1 MRTLVFLCL
10 ATITLVVTPTLAQD
24 QRSINSLSALLA
36 RSEPQQ
42 QAHWLNLIGWEY
54 RLAYPDSTLYYC
66 RRAVAVGERAQAFGE
81 VTKALNFMGLAFM
94 YKGNASE
101 ALRLHREALDY
112 AVGVSDSTQVAHAY
126 NSLGRLF
133 FTQGDLIKSYDYFHK
148 ALDIFEDISDTKGT
162 GYVYQS
168 LGHLYQRQHDWD
180 KALEMLYQARQIRED
195 LQDPRG
201 QFSTLQ
207 EIAHLLEKKG
217 NPKEA
222 YETFQRA
229 RMISEAMD
237 DKISTAEIDLAIAKM
252 SLRQQD
258 YPTAEEY
265 SRRAL
270 VAIGLSENEPLLAAI
285 YLTLAK
291 IHYAQS
297 ELRQAT
303 LYLRKVIRSSQ
314 RSANLQARKESY
326 DYLSRIYERQREY
339 QQALTFHQ
347 QYLSLKDS
355 LYNADMART
364 LERLEGQL
372 ALEEKES
379 EYALLKANEAKNQV
393 IIQQQRTWDLAKS
406 IAIVVITLLLGAL
419 FLGYLRIRKKNY
431 LLLDQKGQIEDQHKK
446 IRQQN
451 IALYQKNKRLAQVDQ
466 EKDMLINVVA
476 HDLKAPLNRLVS
488 MADLAMLPETD
499 PHERD
504 MFLRMIKDVSYDGI
518 TLTKDLL
525 DSNYT
530 LQEVVVQRKPVQL
543 KTLFNHLLTT
553 YYAQAHEK
561 SIEIRVAV
569 ASSVKI
575 YTDEIYLTRILDNLL
590 SNAIKFSPTGT
601 SVYLEA
607 FAAKEG
613 AVKILVRDEGPGFSQ
628 EDKQQLYQKFKRLS
642 AQPTQGESSHGL
654 GLAIVKT
661 LVTHLE
667 ATIELISEARQGS
680 EFVITFPAYE
690 EVV

>member
-1 MRTLVFLCL
+1 MKTLVFLSL
-10 ATITLVVTPTLAQD
+10 TVSLLMATPALSQD
-24 QRSINSLSALLA
+24 RRTIDSLSTLLA
-36 RSEPQQ
+36 RSDLKQ

-66 RRAVAVGERAQAFGE
+66 RRAVAAGEREQMFGE

-101 ALRLHREALDY
+101 AFRLHREALDY
-112 AVGVSDSTQVAHAY
+112 ALRVSDSTQMAHAY

-133 FTQGDLIKSYDYFHK
+133 FTQGDAIKSYDYFYK
-148 ALDIFEDISDTKGT
+148 ALTIFRKINDTKGT

-168 LGHLYQRQHDWD
+168 LGHLYQRQHDWE
-180 KALEMLYQARQIRED
+180 KALEMLYQALQIRED
-195 LQDPRG
+195 LPDLRG
-201 QFSTLQ
+201 QLSTLQ
-207 EIAHLLEKKG
+207 KIAHIQEKKG
-217 NPKEA
+217 DLEEA
-222 YETFQRA
+222 YATFQRA
-229 RMISEAMD
+229 RTISEVLD
-237 DKISTAEIDLAIAKM
+237 DKISITEIDLGIANM

-258 YPTAEEY
+258 YPMAEQY

-297 ELRQAT
+297 ELRQAN
-303 LYLRKVIRSSQ
+303 LYLRKVIQSSQ
-314 RSANLQARKESY
+314 QTGNLQARKESY
-326 DYLSRIYERQREY
+326 DYLSRIYERQQEY
-339 QQALTFHQ
+339 QQALAFHQ

-379 EYALLKANEAKNQV
+379 EYALLKTNEAKNRV
-393 IIQQQRTWDLAKS
+393 IIQQQKMWDIAKS
-406 IAIVVITLLLGAL
+406 ITLVVITVLLGVL
-419 FLGYLRIRKKNY
+419 FLGYRRIRKKNR
-431 LLLDQKGQIEDQHKK
+431 LLLDQKGQIEEQHEK
-446 IRQQN
+446 IYTQN
-451 IALYQKNKRLAQVDQ
+451 KELHQKNNLLAQLDQ

-488 MADLAMLPETD
+488 MADLAMLPETE
-499 PHERD
+499 PNERD
-504 MFLRMIKDVSYDGI
+504 MFLQMIKDVSYDGI

-530 LQEVVVQRKPVQL
+530 LQEVIVQRMPVRL
-543 KTLFNHLLTT
+543 KTLFEHLLTT

-561 SIEIRVAV
+561 LIEIRVAV
-569 ASSVKI
+569 APSLQVH
-575 YTDEIYLTRILDNLL
+575 TDETYLTRILDNLL
-590 SNAIKFSPTGT
+590 SNAIKFSPVGT

-607 FAAKEG
+607 YTEKEG
-613 AVKILVRDEGPGFSQ
+613 AVKILVRDEGPGFSR

-661 LVTHLE
+661 LVTHVG
-667 ATIELISEARQGS
+667 ATIELISEVQRGS
-680 EFVITFPAYE
+680 EFVVTFPAYE